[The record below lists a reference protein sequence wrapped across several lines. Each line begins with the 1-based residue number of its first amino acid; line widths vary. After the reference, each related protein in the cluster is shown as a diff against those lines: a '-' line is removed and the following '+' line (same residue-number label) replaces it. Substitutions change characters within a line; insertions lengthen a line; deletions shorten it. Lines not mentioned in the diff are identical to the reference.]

1 MIEKNKYKFLYSSL
15 IAIIIFMIATF
26 VVIGC
31 FSTAPDNSETTL
43 PPDTSAPSDSEPPQE
58 TPSETEKSN
67 IEIVCEMIAS
77 GDEEVYEN
85 FVYFIDANGNIIEDH
100 VNTQNITSTLEEIAS
115 QIINVINSAFAG
127 SERITNDM
135 CQNNELANALQ
146 SLQNLLI
153 NNMK

>member
-31 FSTAPDNSETTL
+31 LSTAPDNSETTF
-43 PPDTSAPSDSEPPQE
+43 PPDTSAPSDSEPPQA
-58 TPSETEKSN
+58 TPSEPEKSN

-77 GDEEVYEN
+77 GDEEVYEK

-115 QIINVINSAFAG
+115 QIMSIINSAFYG
-127 SERITNDM
+127 SDRITNDM
-135 CQNNELANALQ
+135 YQNNELANALQ
-146 SLQNLLI
+146 SLLNLLI
-153 NNMK
+153 DNMK